1 MTRPLWE
8 IANDLT
14 RLRAEKKAARGSQ
27 TFKPGFQRSRSFKPE
42 GQGQRQPR
50 VKDNGHLAFIRRLPC
65 IACHALAPNDA
76 AHVRFGDAA
85 RGKINA
91 GMQRKPDDR
100 WTLPSCRVDHE
111 RQHGMNERAYYE
123 GLGIDALALCE
134 ALYAAS
140 GDLEKGRALVLAAG
154 QRRAA

>member
-8 IANDLT
+8 IANQMAA
-14 RLRAEKKAARGSQ
+14 LRAEKRAALGSR
-27 TFKPGFQRSRSFKPE
+27 TFAPGKKGRSWKPE

-50 VKDNGHLAFIRRLPC
+50 VHDAAHLAYIRRLPC
-65 IACHALAPNDA
+65 VACRAPAPNDA

-100 WTLPSCRVDHE
+100 WTLPSCRADHE

-123 GLGIDALALCE
+123 GLGVDALALCE
-134 ALYAAS
+134 ALHAVS
-140 GDLEKGRALVLAAG
+140 GDIDAGRALILAAAS
-154 QRRAA
+154 RRAA